1 MSETESG
8 GRLNSKFIL
17 SDSTIRKEGN
27 EPVQPVEPDATI
39 WSNNNSPSAPLPKAA
54 DAIENCDQKR
64 IPLAEERTFVHV
76 SPSFSVIQCF
86 DDLEASI
93 KELHRPHLFTSFH
106 SSMNA
111 ASAPPPRAN
120 NDNTLRKE
128 GVSCAETTTTDEH
141 KVRLTSSSSVSSPRV
156 LCFWDIDDTLVTAGD
171 LEPRQHLMF
180 EESQLL
186 RLFESMPTSTRH
198 LLLSQGSIDDVFAEG
213 IGPLYFLRKYFFNF
227 SSSVVLQNH
236 AEQKSTNE
244 EVDEGQRRRKEDVE
258 KPKNDSNFHRSRG
271 SLSCCSSLGC
281 VKEYSFKHCNFSYV
295 PIHLT
300 RVDSSSKELSCGSC
314 NVWGTQDQEGNA
326 VRWLLLR
333 PGLWGISLARLS
345 SLVPP
350 SPHTAFIDGKLFKKM
365 DIVWSFAA
373 SGYWDKV
380 FFIDNNLCEVG
391 IVKYGMSYH
400 NASGLLERR
409 RADKVFLSHFSLLR
423 ASESLFRMEKERGT
437 RLHYVDEQNT
447 QTKPSFPHITSSR
460 EESEVEKNTHSASGG
475 GKSPAS
481 TELFSPFPASH
492 EKFSASENACCSVPQ
507 GSFPS
512 VVKEVQLLVS
522 HLHLY
527 LLDYYRVRHR
537 SDAGGG
543 EMSLAVVSR
552 QSGHPTFFDNQCC
565 TDEQYDEFISS
576 YSQAETVIHQIVK
589 EDLGADGGT
598 VGNDWKSSWRPNSCK
613 VIHPSCQTVISSS
626 EVLHSLCVK
635 LYEPFISVVCA
646 QLEMSRKEKSKRG
659 KIAVLAGARKA
670 SFAIYVELWTLCPL
684 IDPLTSQNFARAL
697 YQIYCTEEPPSKRT
711 ISRWRK
717 SVECSVFKH
726 TGTCPSTVLSKDKK

>member
-8 GRLNSKFIL
+8 GRLNSKFIH
-17 SDSTIRKEGN
+17 SDSTTKKEEN
-27 EPVQPVEPDATI
+27 EPVQPDATI
-39 WSNNNSPSAPLPKAA
+39 WSNNNSSSAQSPKASE
-54 DAIENCDQKR
+54 AIENCDPKR
-64 IPLAEERTFVHV
+64 VPLVEEGTFVHV

-93 KELHRPHLFTSFH
+93 KDLHRRHPSPSFH
-106 SSMNA
+106 SSMNT
-111 ASAPPPRAN
+111 ASAPPPRVN
-120 NDNTLRKE
+120 SDGTSRE
-128 GVSCAETTTTDEH
+128 EVVSCAEKATVEEH
-141 KVRLTSSSSVSSPRV
+141 KERLTSSSVSSPRV

-186 RLFESMPTSTRH
+186 QLFQSMPTSTRH
-198 LLLSQGSIDDVFAEG
+198 LLLSQGSVDDVFAEG
-213 IGPLYFLRKYFFNF
+213 IGPLYFLRKYFLNF
-227 SSSVVLQNH
+227 SSAVMFLNH
-236 AEQKSTNE
+236 AEQKNNNA
-244 EVDEGQRRRKEDVE
+244 EVDEEQRQRKKGEV
-258 KPKNDSNFHRSRG
+258 KIKNDSDFHRSSG
-271 SLSCCSSLGC
+271 SVSCCSSLSC
-281 VKEYSFKHCNFSYV
+281 VKEFSFPRSNCFSYV

-300 RVDSSSKELSCGSC
+300 RVDSSSKELSCGSS

-350 SPHTAFIDGKLFKKM
+350 SPRTAFIDGKLFKKM

-391 IVKYGMSYH
+391 IVKYGMSYY

-423 ASESLFRMEKERGT
+423 ASESLYRMEKERGA
-437 RLHYVDEQNT
+437 RFLYGDEQKT
-447 QTKPSFPHITSSR
+447 QTEPSFPHIASSR
-460 EESEVEKNTHSASGG
+460 EESEAEKPTPSASGVQ
-475 GKSPAS
+475 KSRTA
-481 TELFSPFPASH
+481 TELIYPFPASS
-492 EKFSASENACCSVPQ
+492 EKVSATGNACDSFSQ
-507 GSFPS
+507 GTFSS
-512 VVKEVQLLVS
+512 VVKEVQLLVC

-537 SDAGGG
+537 SDAGGM

-552 QSGHPTFFDNQCC
+552 QSGHPTFFENQCC

-598 VGNDWKSSWRPNSCK
+598 VGNDWKSRWRPNSSK
-613 VIHPSCQTVISSS
+613 VILLSCRTVISSL
-626 EVLHSLCVK
+626 EVLHSLCAR

-646 QLEMSRKEKSKRG
+646 RLEMLSKEKTMRG
-659 KIAVLAGARKA
+659 KMAVLAGARKA
-670 SFAIYVELWTLCPL
+670 AFAIYVDLWTLCPL
-684 IDPLTSQNFARAL
+684 IDPLTSQNFALAL
-697 YQIYCTEEPPSKRT
+697 YQIYCTEVPPSKRT
-711 ISRWRK
+711 ILRWRN

-726 TGTCPSTVLSKDKK
+726 GGTCPSTALSKDKQ